1 MKYLFL
7 LLPFVALGQN
17 DKIKHYVAGASI
29 SAISYSLVANRA
41 SASLSH
47 RDALLIS
54 FATGVVAG
62 VAKEIYDS
70 KGNGTPD
77 VNDAIATALGSFTF
91 TVTINL
97 LSNQSYRRHR

>member
-7 LLPFVALGQN
+7 LLPFVALGQQP

-29 SAISYSLVANRA
+29 SAISYSFVAPRV
-41 SASLSH
+41 SH

-62 VAKEIYDS
+62 VAKELYDPVFD
-70 KGNGTPD
+70 KKD
-77 VNDAIATALGSFTF
+77 LAATVLGSFTF
-91 TVTINL
+91 TITINL
-97 LSNQSYRRHR
+97 LSNQSSRRRH

>member
-7 LLPFVALGQN
+7 LLPFVALGQQP

-29 SAISYSLVANRA
+29 SALSYSLVANRA

-62 VAKEIYDS
+62 VAKELYDPVFD
-70 KGNGTPD
+70 KKD
-77 VNDAIATALGSFTF
+77 LAATVLGSFTF
-91 TVTINL
+91 TITINL
-97 LSNQSYRRHR
+97 LSNQSSRRRH

>member
-7 LLPFVALGQN
+7 LLPFVAFGQQ

-29 SAISYSLVANRA
+29 SALSYSLVANRA
-41 SASLSH
+41 SH

-54 FATGVVAG
+54 FASGVVAG
-62 VAKEIYDS
+62 VAKELYDPVFD
-70 KGNGTPD
+70 K
-77 VNDAIATALGSFTF
+77 NDLVATVLGSFTF

-97 LSNQSYRRHR
+97 LSNQSSRHRH

>member
-7 LLPFVALGQN
+7 LLPFVALGQQP

-41 SASLSH
+41 SH

-54 FATGVVAG
+54 FASGVVAG

-70 KGNGTPD
+70 KGNGTQD

-97 LSNQSYRRHR
+97 LSNQLSRHHR

>member
-7 LLPFVALGQN
+7 LLPFVAFGQN

-29 SAISYSLVANRA
+29 SAISYSIVAPRV
-41 SASLSH
+41 SH

-54 FATGVVAG
+54 FASGVLAG

-97 LSNQSYRRHR
+97 QSNQSNRRRR

>member
-7 LLPFVALGQN
+7 LLPFVAFSQQP

-29 SAISYSLVANRA
+29 SALSYSLVAKNV
-41 SASLSH
+41 SH

-54 FATGVVAG
+54 FASGVVAG

-97 LSNQSYRRHR
+97 LSNQPSRHRR

>member
-7 LLPFVALGQN
+7 LLPFVALGQKPFSQN

-29 SAISYSLVANRA
+29 SAISYSLVAPRV
-41 SASLSH
+41 SH

-62 VAKEIYDS
+62 FAKEIYDPVFD
-70 KGNGTPD
+70 KKD
-77 VNDAIATALGSFTF
+77 LAATVLGSFTF

-97 LSNQSYRRHR
+97 LSNQSSRYHH

>member
-7 LLPFVALGQN
+7 LLPFVAFSQQ

-29 SAISYSLVANRA
+29 SALSYSLVAPRA

-62 VAKEIYDS
+62 LAKEIYDPVFD
-70 KGNGTPD
+70 KKD
-77 VNDAIATALGSFTF
+77 LAATVLGS
-91 TVTINL
+91 VSVGIVINL
-97 LSNQSYRRHR
+97 KSNQSRKHHQ

>member
-7 LLPFVALGQN
+7 LLPFVAFGQQP

-29 SAISYSLVANRA
+29 SALSYSLVAK
-41 SASLSH
+41 SVSH

-62 VAKEIYDS
+62 VAKEIYDPVFD
-70 KGNGTPD
+70 KKD
-77 VNDAIATALGSFTF
+77 LAATVLGSFTF

-97 LSNQSYRRHR
+97 LSNQPSRHRR